1 MKIKI
6 SKADKRDCKEQKR
19 LAEIEVEKLALQIDK
34 EFLEFKV
41 EEFIKG
47 LDEALCDRCIFR
59 IFELQKQ
66 IILNEKLKGNLHF
79 IEDRKPEN
87 KLFDKLVVDNTKQCS
102 FCLSKVF
109 ILDKQYLAAK
119 NCEILMERNY
129 DLKESK
135 QKKLQFTKTLRIISY
150 VALYLVFCY
159 FLRYFN
165 N

>member
-6 SKADKRDCKEQKR
+6 SKSDKRDCKEQKR
-19 LAEIEVEKLALQIDK
+19 LAEIEVEKLALQIDR

-41 EEFIKG
+41 EEFMKS
-47 LDEALCDRCIFR
+47 LDEILCDRCIFR
-59 IFELQKQ
+59 VFELHKQ
-66 IILNEKLKGNLHF
+66 IILNEKLKGNLDF

-87 KLFDKLVVDNTKQCS
+87 KLFDKLVIDNTKQCT

-129 DLKESK
+129 DLKEAK
-135 QKKLQFTKTLRIISY
+135 QKKLNRIKTLKTISFT
-150 VALYLVFCY
+150 VLILIFCY
-159 FLRYFN
+159 FVGDKQ
-165 N
+165 